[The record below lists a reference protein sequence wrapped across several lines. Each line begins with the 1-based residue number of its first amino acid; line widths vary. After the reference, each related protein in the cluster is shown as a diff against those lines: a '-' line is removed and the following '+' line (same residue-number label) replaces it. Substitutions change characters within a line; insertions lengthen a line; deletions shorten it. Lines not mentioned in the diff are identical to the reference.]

1 MLYELAHIIKDKCS
15 FIWYFMEWANSVAFS
30 IKYRKGLKCMNEVV
44 NVDVPEPYEIRM
56 ANKEDVC
63 NLFSFFAKQPKD
75 SFRFF
80 TPHGFD
86 TRSIR
91 TVIGRKSFLTFIL
104 VEKHE
109 DVEEIVGYAFMRS
122 FVNGSSYRGYMVD
135 AEHRGRG
142 LAKIIGRGLNC
153 VGDVLH
159 LDMYKSISPRNY
171 ASMKVTRAVCNIEIL
186 KTLENGDYLIKCTS
200 KSDMMNDKNLIG
212 GGNFE
217 YLSYEQAIVPQKEW
231 KYAA

>member
-1 MLYELAHIIKDKCS
+1 
-15 FIWYFMEWANSVAFS
+15 
-30 IKYRKGLKCMNEVV
+30 MNEVV
-44 NVDVPEPYEIRM
+44 NVDVPEPYEMRM

-91 TVIGRKSFLTFIL
+91 TVIDRKSFLTFIL

-153 VGDVLH
+153 VGDALH

-171 ASMKVTRAVCNIEIL
+171 ASMKVTRAVSNIEIL

-200 KSDMMNDKNLIG
+200 KSDMKNGKNLIG
-212 GGNFE
+212 GVILNT
-217 YLSYEQAIVPQKEW
+217 
-231 KYAA
+231 